1 MTIDHV
7 GLTVSESKFQE
18 TLQVYIEALKPL
30 GYTKTHQFG
39 DYVVGLG
46 SAQGC
51 PDNKPVPDFWLTGAK
66 DVGESKTHVA
76 FKTNGEHAGVSH
88 VVCARGLKSTT
99 DRATVDAFHA
109 AALKAGAKDNGAPGV
124 RAMYHPNYYG
134 AFLID
139 PAGNN
144 FEAVCHVPA

>member
-1 MTIDHV
+1 MTIDHI
-7 GLTVSESKFQE
+7 GLTVSESKFQD
-18 TLQVYIEALKPL
+18 TLNVYLEALKPL
-30 GYTKTHQFG
+30 GYTKVHQFG

-51 PDNKPVPDFWLTGAK
+51 PDGKPVPDFWLAGAK
-66 DVGESKTHVA
+66 DVGESKTHIA
-76 FKTNGEHAGVSH
+76 FKAN
-88 VVCARGLKSTT
+88 

-144 FEAVCHVPA
+144 FEAVCHAPA

>member
-18 TLQVYIEALKPL
+18 TLQVYLEALKPL

-76 FKTNGEHAGVSH
+76 FKTN
-88 VVCARGLKSTT
+88 

-144 FEAVCHVPA
+144 FEAVCHLPA